1 MSLASTIGEKPLSSS
16 ANTNFKQY
24 LGNTKPKGAAIP
36 AGLQEVLLAVVNT
49 CSDLSHEVAQGA
61 LIGVLGSAGSG
72 NVQGEVQQKLDI
84 IANDKLIDGVKD
96 CKALAGLASEE
107 MELPVPVQ
115 GTGDYL
121 LLFDPL
127 DGSSNIDVNVSI
139 GTIFSILKKQAPQAP
154 LQTADFLLSGR
165 HQVAAGYVVYGPQTT
180 MALTLGDG
188 VVMFTLNKVTGE
200 FVLINDAVTIAHS
213 TKEFAINM
221 SNMRHWADPVR
232 RYVEECLAGTS
243 GARDKDFNMRWIASM
258 VADVH
263 RVLSRGGVFMY
274 PWDQREPHKPGKLRL
289 MYEANPMSFLVE
301 QAGGASTNGNELIM
315 DLQPTDLHERVSIML
330 GSKEE
335 IDRLQHYHS

>member
-1 MSLASTIGEKPLSSS
+1 MSSS
-16 ANTNFKQY
+16 SHTNFKQY
-24 LGNTKPKGAAIP
+24 LGSAKPKGVAIP
-36 AGLQEVLLAVVNT
+36 AGLQELLLAVINT
-49 CSDLSHEVAQGA
+49 CSTLSHEVAQGA
-61 LIGVLGSAGSG
+61 LIGLLGSAGSG

-84 IANDKLIDGVKD
+84 IANDQLMDGVKG

-115 GTGDYL
+115 STGDYL

-139 GTIFSILKKQAPQAP
+139 GTIFSILKKQEPNAP

-188 VVMFTLNKVTGE
+188 VAMFTLNKETGE
-200 FVLINDAVTIAHS
+200 FLLIKDAVTISPS

-221 SNMRHWADPVR
+221 SNMRHWANPVR
-232 RYVEECLAGTS
+232 RYVEECLAGTT
-243 GARDKDFNMRWIASM
+243 GVRAKDFNMRWIASM

-274 PWDQREPHKPGKLRL
+274 PWDQREPNKPGKLRL

-301 QAGGASTNGNELIM
+301 QAGGASINGTQTIM
-315 DLQPTDLHERVSIML
+315 DLKPTDLHERVSVML

-335 IDRLQHYHS
+335 VERLQQYHS

>member
-1 MSLASTIGEKPLSSS
+1 MSSS
-16 ANTNFKQY
+16 TNINFKQY
-24 LGNTKPKGAAIP
+24 LESAKPKGAAIP
-36 AGLQEVLLAVVNT
+36 AGLQDLLLAVVNT
-49 CSDLSHEVAQGA
+49 CSTLSHEVAQGA
-61 LIGVLGSAGSG
+61 LIGLLGSAGSG

-84 IANDKLIDGVKD
+84 IANDQLIDGVKG
-96 CKALAGLASEE
+96 CKSLAGLASEE

-139 GTIFSILKKQAPQAP
+139 GTIFSILKKQDPNAP
-154 LQTADFLLSGR
+154 LQTSDFLLSGR

-188 VVMFTLNKVTGE
+188 VVMFTLNKETGE
-200 FVLINDAVTIAHS
+200 FLLIKDAVTISPS

-232 RYVEECLAGTS
+232 RYVEECLAGTT
-243 GARDKDFNMRWIASM
+243 GVRDKDFNMRWIASM

-274 PWDQREPHKPGKLRL
+274 PWDKRDPKKAGKLRL

-301 QAGGASTNGNELIM
+301 QAGGASINGTQTIM
-315 DLQPTDLHERVSIML
+315 DLQPTGLHERVSVML

-335 IDRLQHYHS
+335 VDRLRQYHA

>member
-1 MSLASTIGEKPLSSS
+1 
-16 ANTNFKQY
+16 
-24 LGNTKPKGAAIP
+24 
-36 AGLQEVLLAVVNT
+36 
-49 CSDLSHEVAQGA
+49 
-61 LIGVLGSAGSG
+61 
-72 NVQGEVQQKLDI
+72 
-84 IANDKLIDGVKD
+84 
-96 CKALAGLASEE
+96 
-107 MELPVPVQ
+107 MELPVAVQ

-139 GTIFSILKKQAPQAP
+139 GTIFSILKKQDPSAP
-154 LQTADFLLSGR
+154 LQTSDFLLSGR

-188 VVMFTLNKVTGE
+188 VVMFTLNKETGE
-200 FVLINDAVTIAHS
+200 FLLIKDAVTISPS

-232 RYVEECLAGTS
+232 RYVEECLAGTT
-243 GARDKDFNMRWIASM
+243 GVRDKDFNMRWIASM

-274 PWDQREPHKPGKLRL
+274 PWDKRDPKKAGKLRL

-301 QAGGASTNGNELIM
+301 QAGGASINGTQTIM
-315 DLQPTDLHERVSIML
+315 DLQPTGLHERVSVML

-335 IDRLQHYHS
+335 IERLKQYHS

>member
-1 MSLASTIGEKPLSSS
+1 MPLSSS
-16 ANTNFKQY
+16 THINFKQY
-24 LGNTKPKGAAIP
+24 LASAKPSGTAIP
-36 AGLQEVLLAVVNT
+36 AGLQDLLSAVVGT
-49 CSDLSHEVAQGA
+49 CSTLSHEVAQGA
-61 LIGVLGSAGSG
+61 LIGLLGSAGTG

-84 IANDKLIDGVKD
+84 IANDLLIDGVKD
-96 CKALAGLASEE
+96 CKSLAGLASEE

-139 GTIFSILKKQAPQAP
+139 GTIFSVLKKQDPSAP
-154 LQTADFLLSGR
+154 LQTSDFLLSGR

-200 FVLINDAVTIAHS
+200 FLLIKDAVTISHS

-232 RYVEECLAGTS
+232 RYVEECLAGVS

-301 QAGGASTNGNELIM
+301 QAGGVSTNGTELIM
-315 DLQPTDLHERVSIML
+315 DLQPTDLHERVSVML

-335 IDRLQHYHS
+335 IERIRHYHS

>member
-1 MSLASTIGEKPLSSS
+1 MSSS
-16 ANTNFKQY
+16 INTNFKQY
-24 LGNTKPKGAAIP
+24 LASAKPKGAAIP
-36 AGLQEVLLAVVNT
+36 AGLQDLLLAVVNT
-49 CSDLSHEVAQGA
+49 CSTLSHEVAQGA
-61 LIGVLGSAGSG
+61 LIGLLGSAGSG

-84 IANDKLIDGVKD
+84 IANDQLIDGVKG
-96 CKALAGLASEE
+96 CKSLAGLASEE
-107 MELPVPVQ
+107 MELPVAVQ

-139 GTIFSILKKQAPQAP
+139 GTIFSILKKQDPSAP
-154 LQTADFLLSGR
+154 LQTSDFLLSGR

-188 VVMFTLNKVTGE
+188 VVMFTLNKETGE
-200 FVLINDAVTIAHS
+200 FLLIKDTVTIS
-213 TKEFAINM
+213 PTTKEFAINM

-232 RYVEECLAGTS
+232 RYVEECLAGTT
-243 GARDKDFNMRWIASM
+243 GVRDKDFNMRWIASM

-274 PWDQREPHKPGKLRL
+274 PWDKRDPKKAGKLRL

-301 QAGGASTNGNELIM
+301 QAGGASINGTQTIM
-315 DLQPTDLHERVSIML
+315 DLQPTDLHERVSVML

-335 IDRLQHYHS
+335 IERLKQYHS

>member
-1 MSLASTIGEKPLSSS
+1 LSSS
-16 ANTNFKQY
+16 TNTNFKQY
-24 LGNTKPKGAAIP
+24 LVSAKPKGAAIP
-36 AGLQEVLLAVVNT
+36 AGLQDLLLAVVKT
-49 CSDLSHEVAQGA
+49 CSTLSHEVAQGA
-61 LIGVLGSAGSG
+61 LIGLLGSAGSG
-72 NVQGEVQQKLDI
+72 NVQGEVQQKLDV
-84 IANDKLIDGVKD
+84 IANDQLMDGVKG
-96 CKALAGLASEE
+96 CKSLAGLASEE

-139 GTIFSILKKQAPQAP
+139 GTIFSVLKKQDPNAP
-154 LQTADFLLSGR
+154 LQTSDFLLSGR

-188 VVMFTLNKVTGE
+188 VVMFTLNKETGE
-200 FVLINDAVTIAHS
+200 FLLIKDAVTISPA

-232 RYVEECLAGTS
+232 RYVEECLAGTT

-274 PWDQREPHKPGKLRL
+274 PWDKRDPKKAGKLRL

-301 QAGGASTNGNELIM
+301 QAGGASINGTQTIM
-315 DLQPTDLHERVSIML
+315 DLQPTGLHERVSVML

-335 IDRLQHYHS
+335 IDRLRQYHS

>member
-1 MSLASTIGEKPLSSS
+1 MSSRNSIH
-16 ANTNFKQY
+16 FKQY
-24 LGNTKPKGAAIP
+24 LETAKPKGLSVP
-36 AGLQEVLLAVVNT
+36 VGLQDLLIAVVNT
-49 CSDLSHEVAQGA
+49 CSTLSHEVAHGA
-61 LIGVLGSAGSG
+61 LIGLLGSAGTD

-84 IANDKLIDGVKD
+84 IANDLLIEGVQT
-96 CKALAGLASEE
+96 CKSLAGLASEE
-107 MELPVPVQ
+107 MELPLSVQ

-139 GTIFSILKKQAPQAP
+139 GTIFSVLQKQDPTVP
-154 LQTADFLLSGR
+154 LQTSDFLLSGR

-200 FVLINDAVTIAHS
+200 FLLIKDAVMIAHS
-213 TKEFAINM
+213 TKEFSINM

-232 RYVEECLAGTS
+232 RYVDECLAGTT
-243 GARDKDFNMRWIASM
+243 GTRDKDFNMRWIASM

-301 QAGGASTNGNELIM
+301 QAGGASTNGTELIM
-315 DLQPTDLHERVSIML
+315 DLQPTDLHERVSVML

>member
-1 MSLASTIGEKPLSSS
+1 MSSS
-16 ANTNFKQY
+16 THINFKQY
-24 LGNTKPKGAAIP
+24 LASAKPAGVAVP
-36 AGLQEVLLAVVNT
+36 AGLQDLLTAVVNT
-49 CSDLSHEVAQGA
+49 CSTLSHEVAQGA
-61 LIGVLGSAGSG
+61 LIGLLGSAGTG

-84 IANDKLIDGVKD
+84 IANDLLIDGVKG
-96 CKALAGLASEE
+96 CNSLAGLASEE

-139 GTIFSILKKQAPQAP
+139 GTIFSVLKKQDPSAP
-154 LQTADFLLSGR
+154 LQTSDFLLSGR

-188 VVMFTLNKVTGE
+188 VAMFTLNKVTGE
-200 FVLINDAVTIAHS
+200 FLLIKDSVTISHS

-232 RYVEECLAGTS
+232 RYVEECLAGVS

-301 QAGGASTNGNELIM
+301 QAGGASTNGTDLIM
-315 DLQPTDLHERVSIML
+315 DLQPTDLHERVSVML

-335 IDRLQHYHS
+335 IDRIQHYHS